1 MKKLNFILTFLPVLL
16 FSQELY
22 MSGSSILH
30 ISEGATLEVGGNL
43 ENNGILQNNGT
54 LAIYGDWT
62 VNNNFNG
69 LNGTLEFLGGSNQMV
84 SIPTLRVRELIVN
97 SGGLV
102 DFPGNEYSV
111 LERLYLEF
119 GSIRLGE
126 NTRFILEPGVR
137 VDGGS
142 NLSYFDGTLISK
154 GTGEKR
160 FPLGNDGVYS
170 PITFL
175 ETSGVDTE
183 LAVSYQRNNPSDP
196 IPGDSLLGVSDRAF
210 WEVELLNG
218 SIDPAKIEL
227 EFNEEDLSDFK
238 VVNNIRHRVNSPV
251 IAYSNGPGGIYETL
265 GVETLFNSDS
275 VTFGLITSKNKLQPA
290 LGQKLYLAMGLGP
303 QIPGEGLYYIP
314 EAFSPNASDPQ
325 NQTFRIFGEKIS
337 EEEFELQIYN
347 RYGVIV
353 YSTNSFAEANQVGW
367 NGENQKTG
375 AQEPAGVYYYTV
387 RFQFET
393 RLPVQQKG
401 AFYLVK

>member
-126 NTRFILEPGVR
+126 NTRFILEPV
-137 VDGGS
+137 
-142 NLSYFDGTLISK
+142 
-154 GTGEKR
+154 
-160 FPLGNDGVYS
+160 
-170 PITFL
+170 
-175 ETSGVDTE
+175 
-183 LAVSYQRNNPSDP
+183 
-196 IPGDSLLGVSDRAF
+196 
-210 WEVELLNG
+210 
-218 SIDPAKIEL
+218 
-227 EFNEEDLSDFK
+227 
-238 VVNNIRHRVNSPV
+238 
-251 IAYSNGPGGIYETL
+251 
-265 GVETLFNSDS
+265 
-275 VTFGLITSKNKLQPA
+275 
-290 LGQKLYLAMGLGP
+290 
-303 QIPGEGLYYIP
+303 
-314 EAFSPNASDPQ
+314 
-325 NQTFRIFGEKIS
+325 
-337 EEEFELQIYN
+337 
-347 RYGVIV
+347 
-353 YSTNSFAEANQVGW
+353 
-367 NGENQKTG
+367 
-375 AQEPAGVYYYTV
+375 
-387 RFQFET
+387 
-393 RLPVQQKG
+393 
-401 AFYLVK
+401 